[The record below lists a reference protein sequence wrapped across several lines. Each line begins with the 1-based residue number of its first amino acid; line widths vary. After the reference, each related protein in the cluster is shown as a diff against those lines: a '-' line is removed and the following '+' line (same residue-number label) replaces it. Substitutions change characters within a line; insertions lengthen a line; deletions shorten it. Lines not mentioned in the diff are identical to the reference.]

1 MPDLASISLLH
12 LAPRSGT
19 SGVGDHA
26 DDFAAAVA
34 PHVAEVVPLRH
45 GPPREDGIGDVRRVR
60 RELREALEE
69 RRDRPVVV
77 HAELSGG
84 SIASLWAMSG
94 LTDVV
99 RSATLHDPPRPVWYP
114 YLTKGLAR
122 SRYLVHGT
130 HLPVN
135 RLTARMERRMMRDVA
150 VFALSE
156 EGVAATAA
164 AGIGS
169 SRAES
174 HLIVP
179 VRPTLPPAAERPR
192 AVGLFGHV
200 YRGKGFERLAAIR
213 AALDPRIALVVA
225 GRGTEQ
231 LPPTPG
237 VTILGAVEGPAE
249 DEFFASIRALLLP
262 YERRFVYGQEVFP
275 ASSVLMRAVA
285 YETPSLST
293 RVGPLVASAGAGA
306 TIAVEGDGAALA
318 SAAPSLIDDDDA
330 LTRAAHDVIAFARR
344 TTTASAI
351 APCLEVW
358 SR

>member
-1 MPDLASISLLH
+1 MPDLSSISLIH

-34 PHVAEVVPLRH
+34 PHVAEVIPLRH
-45 GPPREDGIGDVRRVR
+45 GPPREDGVADVRRVR
-60 RELREALEE
+60 RALREALDE
-69 RRDRPVVV
+69 RRGSPVVV

-84 SIASLWAMSG
+84 SVASLWAMSG

-99 RSATLHDPPRPVWYP
+99 RTATLHDPPRPVWYP

-122 SRYLVHGT
+122 SRYVVHGA
-130 HLPVN
+130 HLPLN

-150 VFALSE
+150 VFALSA
-156 EGVAATAA
+156 EGVVATAA
-164 AGIGS
+164 AGIGAS
-169 SRAES
+169 QAES
-174 HLIVP
+174 HLIIP
-179 VRPTLPPAAERPR
+179 ERPALPPAAERAR

-213 AALDPRIALVVA
+213 EALDPGIALVVA
-225 GRGTEQ
+225 GRGTED

-237 VTILGAVEGPAE
+237 VTILGAVDGVAE
-249 DEFFASIRALLLP
+249 DEFFSSIRALLLP

-275 ASSVLMRAVA
+275 ASSVLTRAVA
-285 YETPSLST
+285 YATPSLST
-293 RVGPLVASAGAGA
+293 RVGPLVASAAAGA
-306 TIAVEGDGAALA
+306 TIAVEGDGPALA
-318 SAAPSLIDDDDA
+318 TAAPTLVDDA
-330 LTRAAHDVIAFARR
+330 EALTKAAHDVATFAGM
-344 TTTASAI
+344 TTTDTAI
-351 APCLEVW
+351 APYLEAW